1 MEWIVNE
8 APPSLP
14 RSYFSTEFCD
24 FVDRWSV
31 DFLHIFIFS
40 YTIYFSLKKSTTER
54 ADLNTLL
61 V

>member
-14 RSYFSTEFCD
+14 RSHFSTEFCD
-24 FVDRWSV
+24 FVDRWLV
-31 DFLHIFIFS
+31 YLLLYYLIRIFV
-40 YTIYFSLKKSTTER
+40 FSLKKSTSER
-54 ADLNTLL
+54 ADLITLL